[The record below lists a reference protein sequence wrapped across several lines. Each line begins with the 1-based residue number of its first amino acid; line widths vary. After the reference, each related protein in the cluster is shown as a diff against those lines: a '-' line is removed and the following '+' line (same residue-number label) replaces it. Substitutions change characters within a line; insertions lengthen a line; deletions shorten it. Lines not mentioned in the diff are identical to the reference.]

1 MKEYIQHL
9 ASALK
14 SPGARGFYFP
24 LNARARRSANLR
36 LAREFGAGLVD
47 FSIETVMAEIGSSY
61 GVLIVQHSL
70 DSTGVQVDAKEFI
83 QTALS
88 SRLLWIERLEKT
100 KLVLDNFSVS

>member
-1 MKEYIQHL
+1 
-9 ASALK
+9 
-14 SPGARGFYFP
+14 
-24 LNARARRSANLR
+24 
-36 LAREFGAGLVD
+36 
-47 FSIETVMAEIGSSY
+47 
-61 GVLIVQHSL
+61 L